1 MVIPEEVTRVYVT
14 FSPPDEPN
22 GNISA
27 YHVAIYRN
35 GQLDFYIN
43 SLPVISNPN
52 NTMTAIIDGL
62 KGGFNYSIRVGNY
75 NRNILGAF
83 TPNFF
88 PRFDCLV

>member
-1 MVIPEEVTRVYVT
+1 MIPEEVTRVYVT

-22 GNISA
+22 GNISS

-62 KGGFNYSIRVGNY
+62 KGGFNYSIRVGNQ
-75 NRNILGAF
+75 NQFFLLF
-83 TPNFF
+83 TY
-88 PRFDCLV
+88 LV

>member
-1 MVIPEEVTRVYVT
+1 MQNLFVFPEPKDPPKNVTLTVIPEEVTRVYVT

-27 YHVAIYRN
+27 YHVAVYRN

-52 NTMTAIIDGL
+52 NTMTAIINGL
-62 KGGFNYSIRVGNY
+62 KGGFNYSIRVGN
-75 NRNILGAF
+75 
-83 TPNFF
+83 
-88 PRFDCLV
+88 